1 MGRKKFYFMFSEN
14 YLVLFAP
21 CKVFYFYVI
30 SQISRAKHSSVDIC
44 HAQTGLGSG
53 LQQIQYLGVKIPGS
67 KRATSPGRVLPSD
80 KYNHQFCN
88 KIATTSGNKSDHFY
102 VLL

>member
-1 MGRKKFYFMFSEN
+1 MGRKNFYFMFSEN

-44 HAQTGLGSG
+44 HAHTG
-53 LQQIQYLGVKIPGS
+53 QQRPTNSIFGGKNTGHQQ
-67 KRATSPGRVLPSD
+67 GRDLPSD